1 MRKKTRAGGINLSDF
16 TLYYKATIIKT
27 GWYWHKREI
36 QINGTRQ
43 KAQRLTQAPMG
54 TLSLTKMARK
64 YNGEKTIP
72 TISGTGKIGHLRV
85 KEQN

>member
-1 MRKKTRAGGINLSDF
+1 
-16 TLYYKATIIKT
+16 
-27 GWYWHKREI
+27 
-36 QINGTRQ
+36 
-43 KAQRLTQAPMG
+43 MG

-72 TISGTGKIGHLRV
+72 SVSGTGKIGHLRV